1 VAEEVY
7 DVIICGAGSGG
18 GFLAGEIAP
27 YGSVLILDAG
37 PHLGGAPNHGV
48 GSPERRRAA
57 TQINL
62 GTYHPD
68 NPFFNRGN
76 LFFAYPMYMI
86 EANPINASVAR
97 EARVVGGGSL
107 INVGAWVR
115 PRSVDWD
122 GFVEETGVQG
132 WTKEAF
138 EPHFRKA
145 EQVLHVH
152 RDPRSSWNKASVL
165 YEQAANS
172 LGIPTHMV
180 ASNRFRCIFCG
191 HRLNAGMPCKY
202 DALMST
208 AITQIPKALSF
219 GAKLEA
225 DATVASVLV
234 ENNRAVGVTY
244 IKEREAITVRA
255 RKLVVLSAGA
265 IGTPLIMRSSGLHHI
280 NDNVGRYLR
289 AHPGVPLDV
298 LLPGDD
304 WNSDRGYQWNVAHY
318 TTDENG
324 EPIDVLA
331 FASASFPSNT
341 PWVAA
346 SVGFFGKPY
355 KDLMRR
361 FRQRA
366 GAFLFE
372 MKPTSAG
379 RVVGTVEGPEVF
391 YPVVDKSGFLEPKM
405 MDDFIRSVRQVN
417 EIYGQMG
424 AITSFPAADTP
435 PAILKQLLTLFVT
448 TTGAIHSQGTCRAG
462 ADPATSVCD
471 TNCMMHGLDG
481 LMCCDASVIPHHIS
495 SNPNSLIMALAHR
508 ASEFV
513 ITQVLGRAI
522 DPTFHVNLPEPPH
535 VDEAFAAGVAV

>member
-1 VAEEVY
+1 MAEEVY

-18 GFLAGEIAP
+18 GFLSGEVAP

-37 PHLGGAPNHGV
+37 PHLAGEANHGF
-48 GSPERRRAA
+48 GSPARRRAA

-62 GTYHPD
+62 GNYHPD

-76 LFFAYPMYMI
+76 LFFSYPMYMI
-86 EANPINASVAR
+86 EANPINASIAR
-97 EARVVGGGSL
+97 EARVVGGGSF
-107 INVGAWVR
+107 INVGAWIR
-115 PRSVDWD
+115 PRSIDWP
-122 GFVEETGVQG
+122 GFAEETGVEG
-132 WTKEAF
+132 WTKAEF
-138 EPHFRKA
+138 EPHFQKA
-145 EQVLHVH
+145 EQILHVH
-152 RDPRSSWNKASVL
+152 RDPRSVWNKASIL
-165 YEQAANS
+165 YEQAAQS
-172 LGIPTHMV
+172 LGIPIYPV
-180 ASNRFRCIFCG
+180 ASNRFRCIYCG

-208 AITQIPKALSF
+208 AITQVPKALSF
-219 GAKLEA
+219 GAEIV
-225 DATVASVLV
+225 DNATVVRILI

-244 IKEREAITVRA
+244 TREREAITVRA
-255 RKLVVLSAGA
+255 RKLVVLAAGA
-265 IGTPLIMRSSGLHHI
+265 IGTPLIMRSSGLHLI
-280 NDNVGRYLR
+280 NDNVGRFLR

-304 WNSDRGYQWNVAHY
+304 WNSDRGYQWNVSHY
-318 TTDENG
+318 IHDENG

-331 FASASFPSNT
+331 FASAAFPSNT

-346 SVGFFGKPY
+346 SIGFFGKPY

-366 GAFLFE
+366 GVFLFE
-372 MKPTSAG
+372 KKPSRFG

-405 MDDFIRSVRQVN
+405 LNDFHISVRQAN
-417 EIYGQMG
+417 EIFRRMG
-424 AITSFPAADTP
+424 AITTFPAADTP
-435 PAILKQLLTLFVT
+435 PAILNQLLTLFVT

-462 ADPATSVCD
+462 ASPANSVCD
-471 TNCMMHGLDG
+471 TYGMVHGLDG

-495 SNPNSLIMALAHR
+495 SNPNSLIMALANR

-513 ITQVLGRAI
+513 ITQILGRAI
-522 DPTFHVNLPEPPH
+522 NPEFHVSLPQRPQS
-535 VDEAFAAGVAV
+535 DEALAGGVAV

>member
-1 VAEEVY
+1 MAEEVY

-37 PHLGGAPNHGV
+37 PHLSGTPNHGF
-48 GSPERRRAA
+48 GSPARRQAA

-68 NPFFNRGN
+68 NPFFTRGN

-86 EANPINASVAR
+86 KANPINASIAR
-97 EARVVGGGSL
+97 EARVVGGGSF

-115 PRSVDWD
+115 PRRIDWD
-122 GFVEETGVQG
+122 GFAAETGVEG

-145 EQVLHVH
+145 EQILHVH
-152 RDPRSSWNKASVL
+152 RDPRTLWNKASVL

-172 LGIPTHMV
+172 LGVPTHMV
-180 ASNRFRCIFCG
+180 ASNRFRCIYCG

-219 GAKLEA
+219 GAKIEA
-225 DATVASVLV
+225 DATVVRVLI

-244 IKEREAITVRA
+244 IKEREAITARA
-255 RKLVVLSAGA
+255 NKLVVLSAGA
-265 IGTPLIMRSSGLHHI
+265 IGTPLIMRSSGLHHV
-280 NDNVGRYLR
+280 NDNVGRFLR

-318 TTDENG
+318 VTDENG
-324 EPIDVLA
+324 EAIDVLA
-331 FASASFPSNT
+331 FASASFPANT

-372 MKPTSAG
+372 MKPSSFG
-379 RVVGTVEGPEVF
+379 RVVGTVEGPQVF
-391 YPVVDKSGFLEPKM
+391 YPVVDRSGFLEPKIM
-405 MDDFIRSVRQVN
+405 SDFIRSVRQVN
-417 EIYGQMG
+417 EVYRQMG

-462 ADPATSVCD
+462 ASPTNSVCD
-471 TNCMMHGLDG
+471 TYGLMHGVDG

-495 SNPNSLIMALAHR
+495 SNPNSLIMALANR

-513 ITQVLGRAI
+513 ITQILGKSIFA
-522 DPTFHVNLPEPPH
+522 DYHVTLPPEPNPEPA
-535 VDEAFAAGVAV
+535 VAAGLAV